1 MRTGFILAVVIAA
14 VVLGG
19 CSRQESAWRQAERQH
34 SVAAYEAYLRDYP
47 AGAHAPEA
55 RTRLADLREQQEWD
69 RALRFNTPE
78 AFQRYLS
85 RYPSGRYAQ
94 AARDRLSDFLLARV
108 PAADEPM
115 PGAGPSPQPTPQPT
129 PQPRATPAPDSAG
142 EAPAPAAT
150 SGRLIAEATAPG
162 SFRVQLGAFA
172 AGEPAARRAW
182 RNLSTRHPDL
192 LDGLTPRVDVIRKGG
207 RSLWRLQAGP
217 LTEAQARE
225 LCAALRARGASCLV
239 AGG

>member
-1 MRTGFILAVVIAA
+1 VRRATVLVLLAA
-14 VVLGG
+14 VLACGG
-19 CSRQESAWRQAERQH
+19 CSRQESAWRHAERQG

-85 RYPSGRYAQ
+85 GYPAGRYAQ
-94 AARDRLSDFLLARV
+94 AARERLSDFLLARAPDEPGPEAAPPPASRAAMPV
-108 PAADEPM
+108 PSPRAAAPPAPAAGKLIAAASA
-115 PGAGPSPQPTPQPT
+115 PGGFRIQLGAF
-129 PQPRATPAPDSAG
+129 SAG
-142 EAPAPAAT
+142 EAAA
-150 SGRLIAEATAPG
+150 
-162 SFRVQLGAFA
+162 Q
-172 AGEPAARRAW
+172 RAW
-182 RNLSTRHPDL
+182 QELSRKPADL
-192 LDGLTPRVDVIRKGG
+192 LAGLSPRVDVIRKDG

-217 LTEAQARE
+217 LSEARARE
-225 LCAALRARGASCLV
+225 LCAQLKSRGAACLV